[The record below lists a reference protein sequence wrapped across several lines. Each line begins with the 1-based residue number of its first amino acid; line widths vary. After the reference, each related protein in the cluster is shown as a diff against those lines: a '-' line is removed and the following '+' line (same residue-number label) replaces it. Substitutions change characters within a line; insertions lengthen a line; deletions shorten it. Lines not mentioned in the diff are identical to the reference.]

1 MRSIG
6 SNCHALLRINISHVR
21 MVTDVGIASLTSGCP
36 ALRHVNVHG
45 VSPHPYSC
53 KPLPLAHYAYN
64 FGGFSTGVYVV

>member
-1 MRSIG
+1 V
-6 SNCHALLRINISHVR
+6 LLRINISHVR

-53 KPLPLAHYAYN
+53 KPLSLSLARFYASSC
-64 FGGFSTGVYVV
+64 GFSTGVYVV